1 LETKV
6 IPAPFVQ
13 VPLDALEDR
22 LLGSVDVEKSITTG
36 KTIFQPGLL
45 AAAHRGVLYID
56 DINLLDESISNI
68 LLEALSSGWVNVERD
83 GFSVRHPFHPVLI
96 ATCNPE
102 EAELRKHLV
111 DRVGI
116 YLSADAVQLNE
127 TERIEAVTRVSQ
139 FAKHPQDF
147 NHEYAVQKQ
156 SLRMS
161 IGYARDCLKGL
172 KLTNEQIKYL
182 CESAIRAGVEG
193 HRGEIFAA
201 QVAIANAALNG
212 RKQVT
217 ADDLKMGVKFC
228 IVPRGLKI
236 VEPEPESEDEEELPP
251 SVPMVMTEEELQEE
265 IEIKENDDLD
275 EDECEEVEGE
285 ITGAPPVPEEIMID
299 PEGVILDPE
308 LLEFAY
314 KSKSGNSGSRGK
326 IFSDRGRYIK
336 PIFPKEGKVGKV
348 AVDATLRTAAPYQL
362 RRQTRELDKGNEAKK
377 KKKLFIESS
386 DIREKKMAR
395 KAGSLVVF
403 VVDASGSMSVNRM
416 NAAKG
421 AALNLL
427 TEAYQSRDMISLVNF
442 QADAAQVILPP
453 TKSITMAKNR
463 LEKMPCG
470 GGSPLAHAL
479 NLASQVGLT
488 AQKTRNV
495 GDVLVVLISDGRA
508 NVRLAT
514 SLAASQQDNTERHEG
529 RPKTVEDFKREL
541 REELRE
547 QNAKRQHQKPNRR
560 KGRGQK
566 KHNHFS
572 GKKQRWKESVQ
583 TVDDEQDYALPDI
596 KESANYMLDR
606 RAIKE
611 EVLDS
616 AKVLGSLHGFQ
627 LLVLDTESKLLK
639 SGEAKEIAE
648 AAQGRYH
655 YVPKQS
661 KAAIKQIATQVIK
674 EVRAR

>member
-1 LETKV
+1 
-6 IPAPFVQ
+6 
-13 VPLDALEDR
+13 
-22 LLGSVDVEKSITTG
+22 
-36 KTIFQPGLL
+36 
-45 AAAHRGVLYID
+45 
-56 DINLLDESISNI
+56 
-68 LLEALSSGWVNVERD
+68 
-83 GFSVRHPFHPVLI
+83 
-96 ATCNPE
+96 
-102 EAELRKHLV
+102 
-111 DRVGI
+111 
-116 YLSADAVQLNE
+116 
-127 TERIEAVTRVSQ
+127 VTRVSQ

>member
-1 LETKV
+1 
-6 IPAPFVQ
+6 
-13 VPLDALEDR
+13 
-22 LLGSVDVEKSITTG
+22 
-36 KTIFQPGLL
+36 
-45 AAAHRGVLYID
+45 
-56 DINLLDESISNI
+56 
-68 LLEALSSGWVNVERD
+68 
-83 GFSVRHPFHPVLI
+83 
-96 ATCNPE
+96 
-102 EAELRKHLV
+102 
-111 DRVGI
+111 
-116 YLSADAVQLNE
+116 
-127 TERIEAVTRVSQ
+127 
-139 FAKHPQDF
+139 
-147 NHEYAVQKQ
+147 
-156 SLRMS
+156 
-161 IGYARDCLKGL
+161 
-172 KLTNEQIKYL
+172 
-182 CESAIRAGVEG
+182 
-193 HRGEIFAA
+193 
-201 QVAIANAALNG
+201 
-212 RKQVT
+212 
-217 ADDLKMGVKFC
+217 
-228 IVPRGLKI
+228 
-236 VEPEPESEDEEELPP
+236 
-251 SVPMVMTEEELQEE
+251 
-265 IEIKENDDLD
+265 
-275 EDECEEVEGE
+275 
-285 ITGAPPVPEEIMID
+285 
-299 PEGVILDPE
+299 
-308 LLEFAY
+308 
-314 KSKSGNSGSRGK
+314 
-326 IFSDRGRYIK
+326 
-336 PIFPKEGKVGKV
+336 
-348 AVDATLRTAAPYQL
+348 
-362 RRQTRELDKGNEAKK
+362 
-377 KKKLFIESS
+377 
-386 DIREKKMAR
+386 
-395 KAGSLVVF
+395 
-403 VVDASGSMSVNRM
+403 
-416 NAAKG
+416 
-421 AALNLL
+421 
-427 TEAYQSRDMISLVNF
+427 MISLVNF